1 LQQLAVGQQHPQFL
15 AAQRLHM
22 HRAVKPNP
30 HHLCYAARIVAVCLV
45 NLRL

>member
-1 LQQLAVGQQHPQFL
+1 MTAMAQQHPQFL

-30 HHLCYAARIVAVCLV
+30 HYLVA
-45 NLRL
+45 